1 MARAQKSEF
10 LIIDMLRCILPENKI
25 VISLLLSLRPFLF
38 TALASEEQSIRF
50 LEEHCA

>member
-25 VISLLLSLRPFLF
+25 VVSFLLSLRPFLF
-38 TALASEEQSIRF
+38 TALDSEEHA
-50 LEEHCA
+50 HCTAYVF

>member
-10 LIIDMLRCILPENKI
+10 LIINMLPENKI

-38 TALASEEQSIRF
+38 TALDSEEHA
-50 LEEHCA
+50 HCTAYVF